1 MYRGTT
7 PLHRFTFDLPKE
19 TVNAIYIT
27 YKQSGQLRIEKSKED
42 ITFEDGYI
50 SVKLSQEETLKF
62 TEIGPVEIQIR
73 FTDMSE
79 NAYASN
85 VITTKV
91 DRILKEGVI

>member
-7 PLHRFTFDLPKE
+7 PIHKFAFEFPKE
-19 TVNAIYIT
+19 TVDVIYIT
-27 YKQSGQLRIEKSKED
+27 YKQNGQLRIEKSKEE
-42 ITFEDGYI
+42 ITFEEGYI
-50 SVKLSQEETLKF
+50 LVKLSQEETLKF

-85 VITTKV
+85 VITTRV

>member
-7 PLHRFTFDLPKE
+7 PIHRFTFDFPKE
-19 TVNAIYIT
+19 TVDAIYIT
-27 YKQSGQLRIEKSKED
+27 YKQNGKLRIEKSKED

-50 SVKLSQEETLKF
+50 SVKLTQEETLKF
-62 TEIGPVEIQIR
+62 TVIGNVEIQIR
-73 FTDMSE
+73 FTDISD

-85 VITTKV
+85 IISVPV

>member
-7 PLHRFTFDLPKE
+7 PIHRFTFGFPKE
-19 TVNAIYIT
+19 TVDAIYIT
-27 YKQSGQLRIEKSKED
+27 YEQNGQLRIEKTKED

-50 SVKLSQEETLKF
+50 SVRLSQEDTLKF
-62 TEIGPVEIQIR
+62 TEIGPVEVQIR

-85 VITTKV
+85 VITTRV

>member
-7 PLHRFTFDLPKE
+7 PIHRFTFDYPKE

-27 YKQSGQLRIEKSKED
+27 YKQNGQLRIEKSKED
-42 ITFEDGYI
+42 IAFEDGYI
-50 SVKLSQEETLKF
+50 SVKLSQEDTLRF
-62 TEIGPVEIQIR
+62 TNVGNLEMQIR
-73 FTDMSE
+73 FTDTQG

-85 VITTKV
+85 IITVPV